1 MTDIRKEDLIDV
13 NDNKPI
19 EEENEAISDSTESR
33 TSHGS
38 EPIVPEHAEQPIEHA
53 VSKQIP
59 PKGVT
64 KLTPEERNAL
74 IEEAKRGIENEFYK
88 VSFCKNGATKIT
100 KRKQPKQSVAEK
112 LISSAEQKPNIQPV
126 SMSNEQLLFEH
137 IINLESQMATLRQKH
152 KRLKRSYKQM
162 YQDVYIDE
170 DETGSPVPV
179 VETAPDSNESRTS
192 QWSEPQQDPQQGFEQ
207 QQQQPMRTI
216 PRMRNV
222 SWRQKLMNT
231 VL

>member
-19 EEENEAISDSTESR
+19 EEGNEAVSD
-33 TSHGS
+33 
-38 EPIVPEHAEQPIEHA
+38 PIVPEDTEQPVEPA
-53 VSKQIP
+53 VSKPIQ

-112 LISSAEQKPNIQPV
+112 FISSAEQKPNIQPV

-207 QQQQPMRTI
+207 QQQPMRTI

>member
-19 EEENEAISDSTESR
+19 EEGNEAV
-33 TSHGS
+33 S
-38 EPIVPEHAEQPIEHA
+38 EPNVPEHTEQPVEPA

-74 IEEAKRGIENEFYK
+74 IEEAKRGVENEFYK

-100 KRKQPKQSVAEK
+100 KRKQTKQSVAEK

-207 QQQQPMRTI
+207 QQQPMRTI